1 MENRKL
7 KTINLT
13 MRASFQVS
21 CSPWP
26 NYKRKHKSAYFTV
39 KTGSTQAQAQAQA
52 SLCLRYVGFHLT
64 IMSYA
69 CTYACP
75 CACVASENQA

>member
-1 MENRKL
+1 
-7 KTINLT
+7 

-39 KTGSTQAQAQAQA
+39 KTGSTQAQAQAQGSKFFLFLVLA
-52 SLCLRYVGFHLT
+52 LMLAL
-64 IMSYA
+64 A
-69 CTYACP
+69 A
-75 CACVASENQA
+75 CACVMLVFS